1 MIGRGVSLNH
11 PLNQVAPAASTP
23 KAVCL
28 RHRLV
33 DSDGLCILGGFVV
46 VSFFFLPSKAKTV
59 TLENV

>member
-1 MIGRGVSLNH
+1 MIGIGVSLNH
-11 PLNQVAPAASTP
+11 PLNQGAPAASTP

-46 VSFFFLPSKAKTV
+46 VSFFSPFKGQDGDT
-59 TLENV
+59 